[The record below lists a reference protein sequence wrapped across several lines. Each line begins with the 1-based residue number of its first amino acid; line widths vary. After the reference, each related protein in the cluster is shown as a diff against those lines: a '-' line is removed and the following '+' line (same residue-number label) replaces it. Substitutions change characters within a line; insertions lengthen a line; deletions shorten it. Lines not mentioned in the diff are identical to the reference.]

1 MLKNTIFGNSGYLQ
15 AVPYLRQTRKP
26 TQLELEV
33 TEICKEIKCAIEDSV
48 LDGIFQGEISQLPAL
63 NGSAIQ
69 GGEEEC
75 GELGWLVVVG
85 VGVEKGHS
93 DQQTNCNQPAST
105 THGKKKN
112 SLQLNWRGIFQAV
125 KARREKRFEQ
135 QIYCVRLGKGS
146 IRVGFEKLSWHCHKK
161 TANVSTG
168 TEAFLE

>member
-63 NGSAIQ
+63 NCPVKLFSQQKSHPNVHTPKTNGSAIQ

-105 THGKKKN
+105 THGKKKKTVY
-112 SLQLNWRGIFQAV
+112 SLIG
-125 KARREKRFEQ
+125 
-135 QIYCVRLGKGS
+135 G
-146 IRVGFEKLSWHCHKK
+146 GFSRQ
-161 TANVSTG
+161 
-168 TEAFLE
+168 